1 MNSNYVIVP
10 ARGGSKG
17 VLNKNLQ
24 VVRGRELVIR
34 SIIHAKELVPN
45 ENIILSTDSDEII
58 STVARFFGIKSF
70 SVEMNSISKYGPFYL
85 HKRGD
90 DLSNDKA
97 LITEVLFSIYE
108 GLSLL
113 GLRNL
118 TFCLLQ
124 PTTPFRNKRELR
136 EVKKILN
143 GNIDSSTSLV
153 SVCSVGDQH
162 PARMYRLLPSG
173 ELAELGGFE
182 AARTSRRQDLPKI
195 YIRDGGYYI
204 IGSSLIQAKLQYNV
218 NPMSLIR
225 ENPWS
230 INIDTEHDLLIA
242 QSIPDLE
249 IASDP
254 NSESL

>member
-17 VLNKNLQ
+17 VPNKNLR
-24 VVRGRELVIR
+24 VIGGRELVIR

-58 STVARFFGIKSF
+58 SEVARFFGIKNF
-70 SVEMNSISKYGPFYL
+70 NTEMNSVSKYGPFHL

-90 DLSNDKA
+90 DLSDDKA
-97 LITEVLFSIYE
+97 LITDVLFSIYE
-108 GLSLL
+108 KLSLI
-113 GLRNL
+113 GLQVS

-124 PTTPFRNKRELR
+124 PTTPFRNNQELQQ
-136 EVKKILN
+136 VKKILN
-143 GNIDSSTSLV
+143 ENSDSSISLV
-153 SVCSVGDQH
+153 SVCSVGDHH
-162 PARMYRLLPSG
+162 PARMYRRLPSG

-182 AARTSRRQDLPKI
+182 ADRASRRQDLPRI

-204 IGSSLIQAKLQYNV
+204 IGSSLVQAKLQYNV
-218 NPMSLIR
+218 KPMSLVR

-230 INIDTEHDLLIA
+230 INIDTENDLLIA
-242 QSIPDLE
+242 LSVKDIE
-249 IASDP
+249 ITSDP
-254 NSESL
+254 NREPL

>member
-17 VLNKNLQ
+17 VSNKNLR
-24 VVRGRELVIR
+24 VIGGRELVIR

-58 STVARFFGIKSF
+58 AEVASFFGIKNF
-70 SVEMNSISKYGPFYL
+70 DTEMNAVSKYGSFHL
-85 HKRGD
+85 HK
-90 DLSNDKA
+90 
-97 LITEVLFSIYE
+97 
-108 GLSLL
+108 L
-113 GLRNL
+113 GLQVL

-124 PTTPFRNKRELR
+124 PTSPFRNDKELQ

-143 GNIDSSTSLV
+143 ENTDSSISLV
-153 SVCSVGDQH
+153 SVCSVGDHH

-173 ELAELGGFE
+173 ELGELGGFE
-182 AARTSRRQDLPKI
+182 ADRASRRQDLPRI

-204 IGSSLIQAKLQYNV
+204 IGSSLVQAKLQYNV
-218 NPMSLIR
+218 KPMSLVR

-242 QSIPDLE
+242 QSVKDFE

>member
-1 MNSNYVIVP
+1 MNLNYVIVP

-17 VLNKNLQ
+17 VSNKNLR
-24 VVRGRELVIR
+24 VIGGRELVIR
-34 SIIHAKELVPN
+34 SIIHARELVPN

-58 STVARFFGIKSF
+58 SEVARFFGINDF
-70 SVEMNSISKYGPFYL
+70 NTEINSVSNYGPFHL
-85 HKRGD
+85 HKRGN
-90 DLSNDKA
+90 DLSDDKA
-97 LITEVLFSIYE
+97 LITEVLFSIHE
-108 GLSLL
+108 RLNLL
-113 GLRNL
+113 GLQVL

-124 PTTPFRNKRELR
+124 PTTPFRNDKELL

-143 GNIDSSTSLV
+143 ENTDSRISLV
-153 SVCSVGDQH
+153 SVCSVGDHH

-173 ELAELGGFE
+173 ELGELGGFE
-182 AARTSRRQDLPKI
+182 VDRASRRQDLSSI

-204 IGSSLIQAKLQYNV
+204 IGSSLVKAKLQYTV
-218 NPMSLIR
+218 KPMSLVR

-242 QSIPDLE
+242 QSVKDFE

>member
-17 VLNKNLQ
+17 VSNKNLR
-24 VVRGRELVIR
+24 VIGGRELVVR
-34 SIIHAKELVPN
+34 SIIHAIELVPK
-45 ENIILSTDSDEII
+45 ENIILSTDSDDII
-58 STVARFFGIKSF
+58 SEVAKFFGIKR
-70 SVEMNSISKYGPFYL
+70 VNTEVNSISKYGPFYL

-90 DLSNDKA
+90 ELSDDKA
-97 LITEVLFSIYE
+97 LITEVLFSIHAK
-108 GLSLL
+108 LSLL
-113 GLRNL
+113 GLQVL

-124 PTTPFRNKRELR
+124 PTSPFRNNKELQQ
-136 EVKKILN
+136 VKKILN
-143 GNIDSSTSLV
+143 ENTDSSISLV
-153 SVCSVGDQH
+153 SVCSVGDHH
-162 PARMYRLLPSG
+162 PARMYRLLPNG
-173 ELAELGGFE
+173 ELGELGGFE
-182 AARTSRRQDLPKI
+182 ADRASRRQDLPRI

-204 IGSSLIQAKLQYNV
+204 IGSSLVQAKLQYNV
-218 NPMSLIR
+218 KPMSLVR

-242 QSIPDLE
+242 QSVKDFE